1 MRRRIIPIAMFLLL
15 LFRGSWAQLS
25 PEGIPPSVLTQSL
38 REVAGKSATIQWET
52 LSVEPAAREQFHRL
66 LPDTQSV
73 YLGKV
78 LGEQQLDVL
87 IARAKGKV
95 EYFVFAVY
103 FRPDTEEIWD
113 VDILE
118 YREAYG
124 GEIDYRAFRRQFRGK
139 KQPKEIV
146 FRRTI
151 RNISGATI
159 SARAVTKRV
168 REVLALYRY
177 LKTQRKEALR

>member
-15 LFRGSWAQLS
+15 FFRGSWAQLS

-52 LSVEPAAREQFHRL
+52 LSIDPSARNQFRRL
-66 LPDTQSV
+66 LPDTQAV

-78 LGEQQLDVL
+78 SGERQLEMF
-87 IARAKGKV
+87 IATAKGKV
-95 EYFVFAVY
+95 EHFVFAVY

-159 SARAVTKRV
+159 SARSVTKRV

-177 LKTQRKEALR
+177 LKTQQKEALR